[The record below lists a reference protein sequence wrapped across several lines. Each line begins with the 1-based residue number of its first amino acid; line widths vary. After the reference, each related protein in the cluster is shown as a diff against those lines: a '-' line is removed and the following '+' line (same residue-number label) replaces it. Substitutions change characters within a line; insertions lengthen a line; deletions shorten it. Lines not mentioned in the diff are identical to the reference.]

1 MIRIPLIYVKDKQA
15 FVKENGILR
24 LLGNTVKV
32 AQRMKKEGFI
42 LIHIIDLDAL
52 KGIETNFDVYDK
64 LTYFINIQVECG
76 EHPSFIEKLI
86 DVKARVVIPLPSKL
100 DLKRYSTAKKLL
112 VGKIGRD
119 YRGDAEEVHDIIIE
133 EPTEDL
139 FLRFEKRRLIVYED
153 YKGKRDAWGVIF
165 SPKP

>member
-15 FVKENGILR
+15 FVRENGILR
-24 LLGNTVKV
+24 LLGNAVKV

-42 LIHIIDLDAL
+42 LIHIVDLDAL
-52 KGIETNFDVYDK
+52 KGVETNFDVYDK

-76 EHPSFIEKLI
+76 ENPDFIERLI
-86 DVKARVVIPLPSKL
+86 GVKARVVVPLPSKL
-100 DLKRYSTAKKLL
+100 NLKGYGATKKLL

-119 YRGDAEEVHDIIIE
+119 YNGNAEEVHDIILE
-133 EPTEDL
+133 EPTEEL

-153 YKGKRDAWGVIF
+153 YKGKRDVWGVIF